1 MLQNL
6 STQAQHLEGLSLRP
20 AHRPSHRLRAG
31 CIDLLGLFGT
41 WRQRYATRLAL
52 GELDDRLLA
61 DIGLTREQASV
72 ESSAAFWRS

>member
-1 MLQNL
+1 MLRTIGID
-6 STQAQHLEGLSLRP
+6 SQHLESSDLRP
-20 AHRPSHRLRAG
+20 VHRPADRLSAG
-31 CIDLLGLFGT
+31 WSEILGLLQS

-61 DIGLTREQASV
+61 DVGLTREQASF